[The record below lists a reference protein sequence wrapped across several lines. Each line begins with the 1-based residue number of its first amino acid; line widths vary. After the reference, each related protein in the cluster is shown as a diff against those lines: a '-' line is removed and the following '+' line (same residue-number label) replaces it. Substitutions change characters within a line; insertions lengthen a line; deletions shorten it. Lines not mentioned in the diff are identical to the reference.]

1 MGQKKSNMHDQSPEL
16 YVTLGRIEESV
27 RNMRES
33 QERMEKK
40 FDAQEI
46 RINEIELDVKELK
59 TQRDNTSNKV
69 AVIIAIAAVVVS
81 TIGLLLP

>member
-1 MGQKKSNMHDQSPEL
+1 MSESPEL

-33 QERMEKK
+33 QDRMEKK
-40 FDAQEI
+40 FDAQDL

-59 TQRDNTSNKV
+59 TQRDDKSNKV
-69 AVIIAIAAVVVS
+69 AVIIALFAVIISAVGVLL
-81 TIGLLLP
+81 GL

>member
-1 MGQKKSNMHDQSPEL
+1 MSESPEL

-40 FDAQEI
+40 FDAQDA

-59 TQRDNTSNKV
+59 TQRDDKSNKV
-69 AVIIAIAAVVVS
+69 ALGIALLAVIISAISV
-81 TIGLLLP
+81 LLP

>member
-1 MGQKKSNMHDQSPEL
+1 MSESPEL

-33 QERMEKK
+33 QDRMEKK
-40 FDAQEI
+40 FDAQDI

-59 TQRDNTSNKV
+59 TQRDDKSNKV
-69 AVIIAIAAVVVS
+69 AIGIAAIAVIVS
-81 TIGLLLP
+81 AISIFIP

>member
-1 MGQKKSNMHDQSPEL
+1 MSESPEL

-40 FDAQEI
+40 FDAQDA

-59 TQRDNTSNKV
+59 TQRDDKSNKV
-69 AVIIAIAAVVVS
+69 AIAISTLAAIAAVISIFV
-81 TIGLLLP
+81 P

>member
-1 MGQKKSNMHDQSPEL
+1 MSSESPEL

-33 QERMEKK
+33 QDRMEKK
-40 FDAQEI
+40 FDAQDA

-59 TQRDNTSNKV
+59 TQRDDKSNKV
-69 AVIIAIAAVVVS
+69 AVIIAVSAVIVAV
-81 TIGLLLP
+81 IGVLLP

>member
-1 MGQKKSNMHDQSPEL
+1 MSESPEL

-40 FDAQEI
+40 FDAQDV
-46 RINEIELDVKELK
+46 RINEIELDVHQLK
-59 TQRDNTSNKV
+59 TQRDASSNKL
-69 AVIIAIAAVVVS
+69 AIAIALVAVAVS
-81 TIGLLLP
+81 AIGVLLGL

>member
-1 MGQKKSNMHDQSPEL
+1 MSESPEL

-33 QERMEKK
+33 QDRMEKK
-40 FDAQEI
+40 FDAQDA

-59 TQRDNTSNKV
+59 TQRDDKSNKL
-69 AVIIAIAAVVVS
+69 AIAIALVAVVVS
-81 TIGLLLP
+81 AIGVLLGL

>member
-1 MGQKKSNMHDQSPEL
+1 MSESPEL

-33 QERMEKK
+33 QDRMEKK
-40 FDAQEI
+40 FDAQDV

-59 TQRDNTSNKV
+59 TQRDDKSNKV
-69 AVIIAIAAVVVS
+69 AVAIALFAVVISAVGVLL
-81 TIGLLLP
+81 GL

>member
-1 MGQKKSNMHDQSPEL
+1 MSESPEL

-40 FDAQEI
+40 FDAQDA

-59 TQRDNTSNKV
+59 TQRDDRSNKV
-69 AVIIAIAAVVVS
+69 AVAIAIVAVVIAA
-81 TIGLLLP
+81 IGVLLGL

>member
-1 MGQKKSNMHDQSPEL
+1 MSESPEL

-33 QERMEKK
+33 QDRMEKK
-40 FDAQEI
+40 FDAQDV

-59 TQRDNTSNKV
+59 TQRDDKSNKV
-69 AVIIAIAAVVVS
+69 AIAIAIMAVLVS
-81 TIGLLLP
+81 AISVFMP

>member
-1 MGQKKSNMHDQSPEL
+1 MSESPEL

-33 QERMEKK
+33 QDRMEKK
-40 FDAQEI
+40 FDAQDL

-59 TQRDNTSNKV
+59 TQRDDKSNKV
-69 AVIIAIAAVVVS
+69 AVIIALFAVIVS
-81 TIGLLLP
+81 AVGVLLGL

>member
-1 MGQKKSNMHDQSPEL
+1 MSESPEL

-40 FDAQEI
+40 FDAQDA

-59 TQRDNTSNKV
+59 TQRDDKSNKIAISIAIV
-69 AVIIAIAAVVVS
+69 AVLVSAVSV
-81 TIGLLLP
+81 LLP

>member
-1 MGQKKSNMHDQSPEL
+1 MSESPEL

-33 QERMEKK
+33 QDRMEKK
-40 FDAQEI
+40 FDAQDL

-59 TQRDNTSNKV
+59 TQRDDKSNKV
-69 AVIIAIAAVVVS
+69 AIAISVLAVLVAA
-81 TIGLLLP
+81 INLLLP

>member
-1 MGQKKSNMHDQSPEL
+1 MSESPEL

-33 QERMEKK
+33 QDRMEKK
-40 FDAQEI
+40 FDAQDI

-59 TQRDNTSNKV
+59 TQRDDKSNKV
-69 AVIIAIAAVVVS
+69 AIAISVAAVLVAAVS
-81 TIGLLLP
+81 LLLP

>member
-1 MGQKKSNMHDQSPEL
+1 MSESPEL

-33 QERMEKK
+33 QDRMEKK
-40 FDAQEI
+40 FDAQDV

-59 TQRDNTSNKV
+59 TQRDDKSNKV
-69 AVIIAIAAVVVS
+69 AVIIALGAVVISAVGVLL
-81 TIGLLLP
+81 GL

>member
-1 MGQKKSNMHDQSPEL
+1 MSESPEL

-33 QERMEKK
+33 QDRMEKK
-40 FDAQEI
+40 FDAQDA

-59 TQRDNTSNKV
+59 TQRDDRSNKV
-69 AVIIAIAAVVVS
+69 AVAIAIVAVVVAA
-81 TIGLLLP
+81 IGVLLGL

>member
-1 MGQKKSNMHDQSPEL
+1 MSESPEL

-40 FDAQEI
+40 FDAQDA

-59 TQRDNTSNKV
+59 TQRDDKSNKV
-69 AVIIAIAAVVVS
+69 AIAIAVLAVLVS
-81 TIGLLLP
+81 AISLLLP

>member
-1 MGQKKSNMHDQSPEL
+1 MSESPEL

-33 QERMEKK
+33 QDRMEKK
-40 FDAQEI
+40 FDAQDI

-59 TQRDNTSNKV
+59 TQRDDKSNKV
-69 AVIIAIAAVVVS
+69 AVIVAVCAVIIS
-81 TIGLLLP
+81 GIGVLLGL

>member
-1 MGQKKSNMHDQSPEL
+1 MSESPEL

-33 QERMEKK
+33 QDRMEKK
-40 FDAQEI
+40 FDAQDA

-59 TQRDNTSNKV
+59 TQRDDKSNKV
-69 AVIIAIAAVVVS
+69 AIGIAIVAVLVS
-81 TIGLLLP
+81 AVSVLLP

>member
-1 MGQKKSNMHDQSPEL
+1 MSESPEL

-33 QERMEKK
+33 QDRMEKK
-40 FDAQEI
+40 FDAQDI

-59 TQRDNTSNKV
+59 TQRDDKSNRV
-69 AVIIAIAAVVVS
+69 AIVIAIAAVIVS
-81 TIGLLLP
+81 AISVLLP

>member
-1 MGQKKSNMHDQSPEL
+1 MSESPEL

-33 QERMEKK
+33 QDRMEKK
-40 FDAQEI
+40 FDAQDA

-59 TQRDNTSNKV
+59 TQRDDKSNKIAISIAIV
-69 AVIIAIAAVVVS
+69 AVLVSAVSV
-81 TIGLLLP
+81 LLP

>member
-1 MGQKKSNMHDQSPEL
+1 MSESPEL

-33 QERMEKK
+33 QDRMEKK
-40 FDAQEI
+40 FDAQDI

-59 TQRDNTSNKV
+59 TQRDDKSNKV
-69 AVIIAIAAVVVS
+69 AVIVAICAVIISAVGVLL
-81 TIGLLLP
+81 GL

>member
-1 MGQKKSNMHDQSPEL
+1 MSESPEL

-33 QERMEKK
+33 QDRMEKK
-40 FDAQEI
+40 FDAQDV

-59 TQRDNTSNKV
+59 TQRDDKSNKV
-69 AVIIAIAAVVVS
+69 AVVIALFAVIISAVGVLL
-81 TIGLLLP
+81 GL